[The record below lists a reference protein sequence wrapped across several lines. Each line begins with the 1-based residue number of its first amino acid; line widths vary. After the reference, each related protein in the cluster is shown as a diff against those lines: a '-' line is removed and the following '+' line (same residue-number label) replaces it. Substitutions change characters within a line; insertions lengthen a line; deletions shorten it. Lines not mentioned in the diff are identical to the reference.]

1 MEDKKLVKDDIN
13 YMEYPIWLIG
23 RKNRNKVWTME
34 KINGK
39 YEMVG
44 LYGLPNFFD
53 KKVLYSLLFR
63 LVKKSSADKY
73 TLVTSRYEIAK
84 DVYPG
89 VKDFGKN
96 KYNRISE
103 ALQTWFG
110 LSINF
115 QGTFYEDN
123 DYGTR
128 SFHIVSQLDT
138 REKSGKLIIRFNAS
152 YIDQQNNTSFFRL
165 IDFDQYRKLNKD
177 SSARLYEILI
187 KSFKG
192 RNVWSIGLQNLAEK
206 MTFEKRE
213 GIQNYYPSDILRHLK
228 TAVNEINKKTDLS
241 FNFIYNKETSVC
253 AFKEITKQKALYLAA
268 TRDEKQ
274 SKKVKDDTKIMDEYM
289 KKFKA
294 LSGKEQKE
302 ILDGI
307 AKDQFL
313 NFIKDKNMQIYGYM
327 SRRKEG

>member
-1 MEDKKLVKDDIN
+1 MENKKLVKEDIN
-13 YMEYPIWLIG
+13 FVEYPIWLVG
-23 RKNRNKVWTME
+23 RKNRDKVWTME
-34 KINGK
+34 KINGT
-39 YEMVG
+39 YEMIG

-63 LVKKSSADKY
+63 LIKKSGTNAY
-73 TLVTSRYEIAK
+73 TLTTSRYEIAK

-110 LSINF
+110 LSIKF
-115 QGTFYEDN
+115 KGIFYEDN

-128 SFHIVSQLDT
+128 SFHIINQLDT
-138 REKSGKLIIRFNAS
+138 REKSSKIIIEFGKS

-165 IDFDQYRKLNKD
+165 IDFEQYRKLNKD

-192 RNVWSIGLQNLAEK
+192 RNKWSIGLQNLAEK

-213 GIQNYYPSDILRHLK
+213 DAQNYYPSDILRHLK
-228 TAVNEINKKTDLS
+228 TAVNEINKKTELS
-241 FNFIYNKETSVC
+241 FNFIYNHETSVC
-253 AFKEITKQKALYLAA
+253 IFKEVPKQKESYVAA
-268 TRDEKQ
+268 TRDVKQ
-274 SKKVKDDTKIMDEYM
+274 DKQQDKENDNQKKEYM

-294 LSGKEQKE
+294 LSDDEQKT
-302 ILDGI
+302 ILKGI
-307 AKDQFL
+307 ANDQFL
-313 NFIKDKNMQIYGYM
+313 KFIPDQELQIYAYM
-327 SRRKEG
+327 SHHKN